1 MRILL
6 YDLCARD
13 KERRFSPNCWK
24 VRMALAHK
32 GLEFETRP
40 TPFTGIR
47 DIGNGFSPTVPVIDD
62 GGTLVR
68 DSFEIALYLEDAYPD
83 RPSLFKGDGGKSEA
97 RFVESWVISVVNA
110 SLFSLI
116 VKDIHDQLDDAD
128 QAYFRESREAMFGMK
143 LEDVQVDKT
152 TGMANLTKTL
162 KPFDEVLSTNNFLG
176 GDNPTYAD
184 FLVFGILKWM
194 DIVSTYR
201 ALDDTSPTGHWF
213 MRLQNLYGGHA
224 ASVPTVRGR

>member
-1 MRILL
+1 MRGAEGQAHARLVAALCGSHLFPAVIPIAMFQAYKLL
-6 YDLCARD
+6 HA
-13 KERRFSPNCWK
+13 NCK
-24 VRMALAHK
+24 
-32 GLEFETRP
+32 P
-40 TPFTGIR
+40 
-47 DIGNGFSPTVPVIDD
+47 
-62 GGTLVR
+62 
-68 DSFEIALYLEDAYPD
+68 
-83 RPSLFKGDGGKSEA
+83 
-97 RFVESWVISVVNA
+97 
-110 SLFSLI
+110 
-116 VKDIHDQLDDAD
+116 
-128 QAYFRESREAMFGMK
+128 YFRESREAMFGMK

>member
-1 MRILL
+1 
-6 YDLCARD
+6 
-13 KERRFSPNCWK
+13 
-24 VRMALAHK
+24 MALAHN

-68 DSFEIALYLEDAYPD
+68 DSFEIALYLEKAYPN

-97 RFVESWVISVVNA
+97 RFVESWVIGVVNA

-128 QAYFRESREAMFGMK
+128 QAYFRESREKRLG
-143 LEDVQVDKT
+143 
-152 TGMANLTKTL
+152 KTL
-162 KPFDEVLSTNNFLG
+162 EAAQEGREERLETFRNALMPLRHMLG
-176 GDNPTYAD
+176 RQSFIGGAAPLFAD
-184 FLVFGILKWM
+184 YIAFGSLQWARV
-194 DIVSTYR
+194 VSPIKLLL
-201 ALDDTSPTGHWF
+201 ADDPATDWF
-213 MRLQNLYGGHA
+213 ERCLNLHGGIGRSMPA
-224 ASVPTVRGR
+224 AR